1 MFGGGVLVSP
11 LVGLGPEGSPVPMAL
26 VVAGGAVAAL
36 LATVLL
42 TRSRADVHGAAS
54 PATST
59 A

>member
-1 MFGGGVLVSP
+1 VLVTP

-42 TRSRADVHGAAS
+42 TRSRAGTPVAERS
-54 PATST
+54 ATS
-59 A
+59 AL

>member
-1 MFGGGVLVSP
+1 MFGGGVLVTP

-42 TRSRADVHGAAS
+42 PPSRAGTPVAGHS
-54 PATST
+54 ATS
-59 A
+59 AP